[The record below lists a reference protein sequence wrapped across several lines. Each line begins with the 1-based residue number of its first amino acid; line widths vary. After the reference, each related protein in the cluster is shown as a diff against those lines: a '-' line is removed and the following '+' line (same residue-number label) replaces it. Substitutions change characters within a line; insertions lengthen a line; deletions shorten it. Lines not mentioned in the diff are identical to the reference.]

1 MTRAGI
7 ELGGT
12 KTVVAVGNDAAEVID
27 EHRYPTTTPEQ
38 TLAVAAD
45 WLRRREIPESIGIAA
60 FGPVAINPAHPR
72 YGNMLD
78 TPKPGWSGAPILE
91 PLRRAFPAATLALE
105 TDVNAAALAEA
116 RFGAAEGMED
126 VVYITIGTG
135 LGAGILSGGH
145 LIHGVMHPECGHI
158 KVPRAPGDEDFPGV
172 CPFHGDCLEG
182 LASGPAIEKRW
193 GKPAADL
200 PADHPAW
207 DVQAWYLAHGVMA
220 LTAVVSPQ
228 RVIIGGGVSQADGLH
243 AKTASILRKISNG
256 YFPQIDSD
264 PDFIAPPELG
274 QQAGIRGAL
283 LLSRQ
288 RANENRGPFVSPE
301 AS

>member
-1 MTRAGI
+1 MTHAGI

-12 KTVVAVGNDAAEVID
+12 KTVVAVGNANAEVIE
-27 EHRYPTTTPEQ
+27 EHRYPTTTPEE
-38 TLAVAAD
+38 TMGIAVD
-45 WLRRREIPESIGIAA
+45 WLRQRGVPQSIGVAA
-60 FGPVAINPAHPR
+60 FGPVAINCSHPR
-72 YGNMLD
+72 YGFVLD
-78 TPKPGWSGAPILE
+78 TPKPGWSGGPILR
-91 PLRRAFPAATLALE
+91 PLDKAFPNASIAIE
-105 TDVNAAALAEA
+105 TDVNAAVLAEA
-116 RFGAAEGMED
+116 RVGAAAGLED

-135 LGAGILSGGH
+135 LGAGILSGGN
-145 LIHGVMHPECGHI
+145 LIHGVMHPECGHF

-182 LASGPAIEKRW
+182 LASGPAIAKRW
-193 GKPAADL
+193 GKPAAEL

-207 DVQAWYLAHGVMA
+207 DMQAWYLAHGIMA

-243 AKTASILRKISNG
+243 AKTHSILRIISNG

-264 PDFIAPPELG
+264 PDFIAAPKLG

-283 LLSRQ
+283 LLC
-288 RANENRGPFVSPE
+288 G
-301 AS
+301 